1 MNFCPGGTFL
11 GRAGGGGGAIVFQ
24 AGYHPHKRTYKTD
37 PKHVFFRFEKRP
49 KIHIFACS
57 FLNFFVMSFVCG
69 CVFGH
74 IDKFWKGHDEKIKKT
89 TCKNAYLG
97 SIFILARGC
106 SGDLHYD
113 RPRNLPS
120 NPPELLCICIV
131 RVYTGSYVDSQNS
144 LFCLLTCNNDHKSLY
159 MPILW
164 YVIISPNSI

>member
-1 MNFCPGGTFL
+1 MATFSGDLALSQCRARIYYKIRKHYSTRFGRFCVLSTNHRESIYFAIKYFL
-11 GRAGGGGGAIVFQ
+11 KAENSEYSLASSCEEFCI
-24 AGYHPHKRTYKTD
+24 D
-37 PKHVFFRFEKRP
+37 FRVTQYETG
-49 KIHIFACS
+49 
-57 FLNFFVMSFVCG
+57 LQL
-69 CVFGH
+69 
-74 IDKFWKGHDEKIKKT
+74 E
-89 TCKNAYLG
+89 
-97 SIFILARGC
+97 LARGC

-131 RVYTGSYVDSQNS
+131 RVYTESYVDSQNS